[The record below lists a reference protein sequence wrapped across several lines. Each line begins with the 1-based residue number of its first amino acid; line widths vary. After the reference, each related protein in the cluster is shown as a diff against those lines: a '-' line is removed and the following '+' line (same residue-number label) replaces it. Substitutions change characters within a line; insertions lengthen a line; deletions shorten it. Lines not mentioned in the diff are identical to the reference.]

1 MDIRNFRVQRAK
13 HPRTFERLLIKE
25 RRKPRFPKVGARS
38 NFRVQRAKHPRTMEI
53 VRVNPKVGAR
63 SNFRVQS

>member
-1 MDIRNFRVQRAK
+1 MDIRNFRVQRAE

-25 RRKPRFPKVGARS
+25 RRKPRFPKAVAHS
-38 NFRVQRAKHPRTMEI
+38 NFRVQRAEHPRTKEI

-63 SNFRVQS
+63 L